1 LCESGDVK
9 GCPSCPPEVKDEI
22 LLLASQLPKTKKRR
36 LNADNLADAY
46 DVALEQSRQH
56 GRQVGIQEAMATAGK
71 IAVDQALT
79 DLFCE
84 AGISFNVTR

>member
-1 LCESGDVK
+1 MCESGDVR

-36 LNADNLADAY
+36 LNEDNFADAH
-46 DVALEQSRQH
+46 DVALEQSRQQ
-56 GRQVGIQEAMATAGK
+56 GRQVGIQESMAAAGK
-71 IAVDQALT
+71 NAVDQALT

>member
-36 LNADNLADAY
+36 LNEDNLADAY

-56 GRQVGIQEAMATAGK
+56 GRQIGIQEAMAAAGK
-71 IAVDQALT
+71 IVVDQALT

>member
-1 LCESGDVK
+1 MCESGDVK

-22 LLLASQLPKTKKRR
+22 LLLASQLPKTKKRK
-36 LNADNLADAY
+36 LNEEDMPVPASEKAEGAPG
-46 DVALEQSRQH
+46 RHPGGH
-56 GRQVGIQEAMATAGK
+56 GSGRENCC
-71 IAVDQALT
+71 DQALT